1 MTTGKSARR
10 RPLATRAR
18 EEQLALLFK
27 ALGDLNR
34 LRVLAALLAG
44 ESSVGKIAMATGLPR
59 ATVSRAVSLFLR
71 HDLLIRGRSGGALQP
86 GHGAPAATGRCSR
99 RTPDRYTAAGTV
111 TACGGSCLRSR
122 PAGSSRSRLKAGGPL
137 GRLASRFAQ
146 KR

>member
-71 HDLLIRGRSGGALQP
+71 HDLLIRGRSGGALVYSPATAHLQQLVDAA
-86 GHGAPAATGRCSR
+86 GALLTDTRLPAKSRLAAGRAFGLDR
-99 RTPDRYTAAGTV
+99 RDCPDRA
-111 TACGGSCLRSR
+111 
-122 PAGSSRSRLKAGGPL
+122 
-137 GRLASRFAQ
+137 
-146 KR
+146 